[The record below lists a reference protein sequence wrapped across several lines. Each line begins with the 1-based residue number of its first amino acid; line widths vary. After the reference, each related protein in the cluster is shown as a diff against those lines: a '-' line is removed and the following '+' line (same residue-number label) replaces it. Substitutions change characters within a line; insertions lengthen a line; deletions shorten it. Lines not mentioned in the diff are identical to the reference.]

1 MRLVNITN
9 SYQRLVSQQLATTA
23 ADYVKVYSLG
33 KTTILYTRSSKSAE
47 ILMENKVRNVQQS
60 EIDFV
65 LDKLVPKHIN
75 NDDLAILNDGQL
87 VEITIPS
94 ALLTSA

>member
-9 SYQRLVSQQLATTA
+9 SYKRLVDQQLATTA

-33 KTTILYTRSSKSAE
+33 KTTVLYTRSSKSAE
-47 ILMENKVRNVQQS
+47 ILLENKVRNVQTS

-65 LDKLVPKHIN
+65 LDKLAGTTATSEDVS
-75 NDDLAILNDGQL
+75 ILNDGRL
-87 VEITIPS
+87 VEITIPTPTV
-94 ALLTSA
+94 TSA

>member
-9 SYQRLVSQQLATTA
+9 SYKRLVAQQLATTA

-33 KTTILYTRSSKSAE
+33 KTTVLYTRSSKSSE
-47 ILMENKVRNVQQS
+47 ILIENKVRNVQQN

-65 LDKLVPKHIN
+65 LEKLAN
-75 NDDLAILNDGQL
+75 RTASSDDSTILNDGQL
-87 VEITIPS
+87 VEITIPTPS
-94 ALLTSA
+94 LTSA

>member
-9 SYQRLVSQQLATTA
+9 SYKRLVAQQLATTA

-33 KTTILYTRSSKSAE
+33 KTTVLYTRSSKSSE
-47 ILMENKVRNVQQS
+47 ILIENKVRNVQQN

-65 LDKLVPKHIN
+65 LEKLAN
-75 NDDLAILNDGQL
+75 RTASSDDLTILNDGQL
-87 VEITIPS
+87 VEITIPTPS
-94 ALLTSA
+94 LTSA

>member
-9 SYQRLVSQQLATTA
+9 SYKRLVAQQLATTA

-33 KTTILYTRSSKSAE
+33 KTTVLYTRSSKSSE
-47 ILMENKVRNVQQS
+47 ILIENKVRNVQQN

-65 LDKLVPKHIN
+65 LEKLAN
-75 NDDLAILNDGQL
+75 RTASSDDLTILNDRQL
-87 VEITIPS
+87 VEITIPTPS
-94 ALLTSA
+94 LTSA